1 MEIRRPPG
9 YPLLLTLGVLA
20 DRIAA
25 VTIAVQIL
33 LGTATVWMV
42 ALLARRVI
50 GAGTGD
56 ASRFSLWAAAAYAL
70 DPLSILYPSLLL
82 TETLF
87 TAVFVVHLLALLRF
101 LETRAVGTA
110 ALAGV
115 LAAVSTFVRPV
126 AYFWPFIATA
136 IMLCTLRRAGIRGHP
151 RVRKRRKLSFVD
163 GFGLHEHTGLN
174 KGSEELL
181 GGKGLQVALG
191 CGCAWPPQESC
202 RGP

>member
-1 MEIRRPPG
+1 M
-9 YPLLLTLGVLA
+9 
-20 DRIAA
+20 
-25 VTIAVQIL
+25 TIAVQIL
-33 LGTATVWMV
+33 LGMATVWMV

-56 ASRFSLWAAAAYAL
+56 ASCFSLWAAAAYAL

-115 LAAVSTFVRPV
+115 LAAASTFVRPV
-126 AYFWPFIATA
+126 AYFWPFVATA
-136 IMLCTLRRAGIRGHP
+136 IMLCTLRRAGIRGCATFLVLAVLP
-151 RVRKRRKLSFVD
+151 CAVGCPQRRARWLFRVLSD
-163 GFGLHEHTGLN
+163 
-174 KGSEELL
+174 S
-181 GGKGLQVALG
+181 
-191 CGCAWPPQESC
+191 
-202 RGP
+202 

>member
-1 MEIRRPPG
+1 MEIRRTPG

-33 LGTATVWMV
+33 LGMATVWMV

-82 TETLF
+82 TRTSQ
-87 TAVFVVHLLALLRF
+87 LADPLEVEDDGLRTSAER
-101 LETRAVGTA
+101 LVDG
-110 ALAGV
+110 GPQGPSV
-115 LAAVSTFVRPV
+115 AVSV
-126 AYFWPFIATA
+126 
-136 IMLCTLRRAGIRGHP
+136 
-151 RVRKRRKLSFVD
+151 S
-163 GFGLHEHTGLN
+163 
-174 KGSEELL
+174 S
-181 GGKGLQVALG
+181 
-191 CGCAWPPQESC
+191 
-202 RGP
+202 